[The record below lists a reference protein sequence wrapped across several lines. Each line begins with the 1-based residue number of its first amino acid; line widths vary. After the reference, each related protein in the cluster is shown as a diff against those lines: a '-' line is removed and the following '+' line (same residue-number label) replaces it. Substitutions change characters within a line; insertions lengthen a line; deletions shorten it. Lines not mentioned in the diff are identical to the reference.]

1 MVRIITD
8 TTSDFEPWEYEK
20 WNVTPVSLYINFDD
34 QVYEENVDITKEMFW
49 ELLEKSSVN
58 PKTSQPS
65 PQVVEDTLREA
76 MEAGDEA
83 IFITISSGLS
93 GTYQSICMI
102 KEQLEYE
109 NCYVFDSLTGTG
121 GHRILVEQA
130 AKMRDQGK
138 NAKEIVAELEYI
150 RDHLNLT
157 VVMDT
162 LEYLMRG
169 GRISRSTYAV
179 GTLIN
184 IKPIMH
190 VSPEG
195 KPEVP
200 AKVRGMRKGIAH
212 LCKQVQMNKPD
223 PNYPFYLMYTKDRR
237 NALSLQ
243 EALKEIGYD
252 IPDENIVPVGAA
264 IGTHIGPY
272 AVATVYVDSE

>member
-34 QVYEENVDITKEMFW
+34 KVYEENVDITKEMFW
-49 ELLEKSSVN
+49 ELLEQSNVN

-93 GTYQSICMI
+93 GTYQSICMV

-138 NAKEIVAELEYI
+138 NAKEIVAELEYM
-150 RDHLNLT
+150 REHMNLT

-200 AKVRGMRKGIAH
+200 AKVRGMRKGISH
-212 LCKQVQMNKPD
+212 LCNQVQMNRPD

-243 EALKEIGYD
+243 AALKEIGYD

-272 AVATVYVDSE
+272 AVATVYVDSQ

>member
-8 TTSDFEPWEYEK
+8 TTADFEPWEYEK
-20 WNVTPVSLYINFDD
+20 WNVTPISLYISFGDKE
-34 QVYEENVDITKEMFW
+34 YEENISITKEMFW
-49 ELLEKSSVN
+49 EFLEQSNEN

-76 MEAGDEA
+76 MEAGDETV
-83 IFITISSGLS
+83 FITISSGLS
-93 GTYQSICMI
+93 GTYQSICMM
-102 KEQLEYE
+102 KEELNYD

-130 AKMRDQGK
+130 AKLRDQGK
-138 NAKEIVAELEYI
+138 SAKEIITELEYM
-150 RDHLNLT
+150 RSHMNLT

-195 KPEVP
+195 KPVVP
-200 AKVRGMRKGIAH
+200 AKVRGMKKGISH
-212 LCKQVQMNKPD
+212 LCKQVQENAPD

-243 EALKEIGYD
+243 TALKEIGYD

-272 AVATVYVDSE
+272 AVATVYVNAN

>member
-20 WNVTPVSLYINFDD
+20 WGVTPVSLYISFGEDE
-34 QVYEENVDITKEMFW
+34 YEENVTITKEMFW
-49 ELLEKSSVN
+49 DLLEKSTVN

-65 PQVVEDTLREA
+65 PQVVEDLLKEG
-76 MEAGDEA
+76 MEAGDET

-93 GTYQSICMI
+93 GTYQSVCMM

-109 NCYVFDSLTGTG
+109 DCYIFDSLSGTG

-138 NAKEIVAELEYI
+138 CAKEIIAELEDM
-150 RDHLNLT
+150 RSRMDLT

-195 KPEVP
+195 KPVVP
-200 AKVRGMRKGIAH
+200 AKVRGMKKGIAH
-212 LCKQVQMNKPD
+212 LCKQVQLEKPD
-223 PNYPFYLMYTKDRR
+223 PDYPFYLMFTKDRR
-237 NALSLQ
+237 NALTLQ
-243 EALKEIGYD
+243 AALKDIGYD
-252 IPDENIVPVGAA
+252 IPDENIIPVGAA

-272 AVATVYVDSE
+272 AVATVYVQKK

>member
-1 MVRIITD
+1 MVRVITD

-20 WNVTPVSLYINFDD
+20 WNVTPVSLYISFGDKE
-34 QVYEENVDITKEMFW
+34 YEENVDITKEMFW
-49 ELLEKSSVN
+49 ELLEQSNVN

-65 PQVVEDTLREA
+65 PQAVENLLREA
-76 MEAGDEA
+76 MEAGDETV
-83 IFITISSGLS
+83 FVTISSGLS

-109 NCYVFDSLTGTG
+109 DCYVFDSLTGTG
-121 GHRILVEQA
+121 GHRILVEET

-138 NAKEIVAELEYI
+138 NAREIIARLEDM
-150 RDHLNLT
+150 RSRMDLT

-169 GRISRSTYAV
+169 GRISRSVYTV

-190 VSPEG
+190 VSAEG
-195 KPEVP
+195 RPEVP
-200 AKVRGMRKGIAH
+200 AKIRGMKRGISH
-212 LCKQVQMNKPD
+212 LCKQVQLNRPD
-223 PNYPFYLMYTKDRR
+223 PAYPFYLMYTKDRR
-237 NALSLQ
+237 NAISLQ
-243 EALKEIGYD
+243 AALKEIGYD

-272 AVATVYVDSE
+272 AVATVYVDAR

>member
-1 MVRIITD
+1 
-8 TTSDFEPWEYEK
+8 
-20 WNVTPVSLYINFDD
+20 
-34 QVYEENVDITKEMFW
+34 
-49 ELLEKSSVN
+49 
-58 PKTSQPS
+58 
-65 PQVVEDTLREA
+65 
-76 MEAGDEA
+76 
-83 IFITISSGLS
+83 
-93 GTYQSICMI
+93 MI
-102 KEQLEYE
+102 KDQLEYE
-109 NCYVFDSLTGTG
+109 DCYVFDSLTGTG

-138 NAKEIVAELEYI
+138 TAKEIVAELEYM
-150 RDHLNLT
+150 REHMDLT

-190 VSPEG
+190 VSAEG
-195 KPEVP
+195 KPIVP

-212 LCKQVQMNKPD
+212 LCKQVQMEEPD
-223 PNYPFYLMYTKDRR
+223 PNYPFYLMFTKDRR

-243 EALKEIGYD
+243 ESLKEIGYD

-272 AVATVYVDSE
+272 AVATVYVSKVKNS

>member
-20 WNVTPVSLYINFDD
+20 WKVTPVSLYINFDD
-34 QVYEENVDITKEMFW
+34 NVYEENVDITKEMFW
-49 ELLEKSSVN
+49 DLLEKSNVN

-83 IFITISSGLS
+83 VFITISSGLS
-93 GTYQSICMI
+93 GTYQSICMM

-130 AKMRDQGK
+130 AKMRDMGK

-150 RDHLNLT
+150 REHLNLT

-190 VSPEG
+190 VSAEG

-212 LCKQVQMNKPD
+212 LCKQVQLNKPD

-243 EALKEIGYD
+243 EALREIGYD

-272 AVATVYVDSE
+272 AVATVYVDEK